1 MKDNAKDICKAE
13 AKGKEK
19 IAKADAEAAFSNT
32 PKNREAARTARAD
45 ATYNVAKEKCD
56 DFSGNA
62 KDVCMKEAKA
72 NHVRA
77 TADAKVDRVAADSQN
92 TAAEKTAE
100 ARKDATEDKRDAE
113 YKVAIEKCDSL
124 AGTSKDTCV
133 RDAKMRFGKG

>member
-1 MKDNAKDICKAE
+1 
-13 AKGKEK
+13 
-19 IAKADAEAAFSNT
+19 
-32 PKNREAARTARAD
+32 
-45 ATYNVAKEKCD
+45 VAKEKCD